1 MLIYVNAI
9 NITMQ
14 SGGFAMKH
22 EKQQR
27 FSIRKYA
34 VGAASVLIGF
44 AFQAQTVTADGVT
57 PTTTENQPT
66 IHTVSDSPQSSEN
79 RTEETPKAELQ
90 PEAPKTVETEIPAAD
105 KVASLPKTEEKPQEE
120 VSSTPS
126 DKEEVVT
133 PTSAEKE
140 TANKKAE
147 EASPKKEADSKE
159 SNTDKTDKDKPAKKD
174 VAKAEAD
181 KPATEAGKERA
192 TTVNEKLA
200 KKKIVSIDAGR
211 KYFSPEQLKEII
223 DKAKH
228 YGYTDLHLL
237 VGNDGLR
244 FMLDDMSI
252 TANGKTYASDDVK
265 RAIEK
270 GTNDYYN
277 DPNGNHLTESQMT
290 DLINYAKD
298 KGIGLIP
305 TVNSPG
311 HMDAILNAMKELGIQ
326 NPNFNYFGKES
337 ARTVDLDNEQAVAF
351 TKALIDKYAA
361 YFAKKTEIFNIGLDE
376 YANDATNA
384 KGWSVLQADKYYP
397 NEGYPVKGYEKFIA
411 YANDLA
417 RIVKSH
423 GLKPMAFNDG
433 IYYNSDTSFGT
444 FDKDIIVSMW
454 TGGWGGYDVASSKLL
469 VEKGHQ
475 ILNTNDAWY
484 YVLGRNADGQGWY
497 NLDQGLN
504 GIKNTPITS
513 VPKSDGAT
521 IPFIGGMVAAWADT
535 PSARYSP
542 SRLFKLMRQFAN
554 SNAEYF
560 AADYESAKKALNEV
574 PKDLNRYT
582 AESVA
587 AVNEAAKVIRSLDS
601 NLSRAQQD
609 TIDQAIA
616 KLQEAVSNLTFTPEA
631 QKEEEA
637 KREVEKLAKNKV
649 ISIDAGRKY
658 FTLDQLKHI
667 VDKASELGY
676 SDVHLLL
683 GNDGLRF
690 LLDDMTITANGK
702 TYASDDVKKA
712 IIEGTKAY
720 YDDPN
725 GTALTQAEVTEL
737 IEYAKSKGIGLIP
750 AINSP
755 GHMDAMLVAMEKLG
769 IKNPQAHFDKVSK
782 TTMDLRNEEAMNFVK
797 ALIGKYMDFFA
808 GKTKIFNFGT
818 DEYANDAT
826 SAQGWYYLKWYQ
838 LYGKFAEYAN
848 TLAAMAKERGLQP
861 MAFNDGFYYEDKDD
875 VQFDKDVLISYWS
888 KGWWGYNLAS
898 PQYLASKGYKFL
910 NTNGDWYYILGQ
922 KPEDGGGFLKKAIE
936 NTGKTPFNQLASTK
950 YPEVDLPTVG
960 SMLAIWADRP
970 SAEYKEEEIFELMT
984 AFADHNKD
992 YFRANYNALREE
1004 LAKIPTN
1011 LDGYSTESLEALDA
1025 AKTALNY
1032 NLNRNK
1038 QAELDTLV
1046 ANLKAARLGL
1056 KPAATH
1062 SGSLDE
1068 NEVAANVETSPELI
1082 TRTEEIPFEVIK
1094 KENPNLPA
1102 GQENIITAGVKGE
1115 RTHYISVLTEN
1126 GKTTETV
1133 LDSQVTK
1140 EVVNQVVEVGAPV
1153 THKGDESGLAP
1164 TTEVKSRLDVQ
1175 EEEIPFTT
1183 VTRENPLLLTGKT
1196 QVVTKGVNGHRS
1208 NFYSVSTVDGKE
1220 VKTLVDSLVTKEAV
1234 TQIVE
1239 VGTLVT
1245 HVGDEHDLAP
1255 VAETKPRL
1263 DIQEEEIPFTTVTRE
1278 NPLLLKG
1285 KAQVITKGVNGRRT
1299 NFYSVSTSADGKEV
1313 KALVN
1318 SVVAQEAVTQIVE
1331 VGTMVTH
1338 VGDENGQAAIAEEKP
1353 KLEIP
1358 SQPAPSTAPA
1368 EESKALPQGP
1378 APVATEKKLPETG
1391 SHDSAGLVV
1400 AGLMASLAAYGLT
1413 KRKED

>member
-1 MLIYVNAI
+1 
-9 NITMQ
+9 
-14 SGGFAMKH
+14 MKH

-90 PEAPKTVETEIPAAD
+90 PEAPKTVETETPAAD

-159 SNTDKTDKDKPAKKD
+159 SNTDKTDKDKPAEKD
-174 VAKAEAD
+174 EAKAEAD

-192 TTVNEKLA
+192 ATVNEKLA
-200 KKKIVSIDAGR
+200 KKKIISIDAGR

-737 IEYAKSKGIGLIP
+737 VKYAKEKGIGLIP

-769 IKNPQAHFDKVSK
+769 IANPQANFDKVSK
-782 TTMDLRNEEAMNFVK
+782 TTMDLENQEALNFTK
-797 ALIGKYMDFFA
+797 ALIGKYMDYFA
-808 GKTKIFNFGT
+808 DKSKIFNYGT

-826 SAQGWYYLKWYQ
+826 NAQGWYYLKWYG
-838 LYGKFAEYAN
+838 LYNKFADYSN
-848 TLAAMAKERGLQP
+848 SLAAMAKERGLQP

-960 SMLAIWADRP
+960 SMLSIWADRP

-1011 LDGYSTESLEALDA
+1011 LEGYSKESLEALDA

-1032 NLNRNK
+1032 NLNRSK
-1038 QAELDTLV
+1038 QAELDALV
-1046 ANLKAARLGL
+1046 GKLKAALQGL

-1164 TTEVKSRLDVQ
+1164 TTEVKPRLDIQ

-1183 VTRENPLLLTGKT
+1183 VTRENPLLLKGKT
-1196 QVVTKGVNGHRS
+1196 QVITKGVNGRRT
-1208 NFYSVSTVDGKE
+1208 NFYSVSTVDDKE

-1285 KAQVITKGVNGRRT
+1285 KTQVIAKGVNGHRT
-1299 NFYSVSTSADGKEV
+1299 NFYSVSTVDGKEV
-1313 KALVN
+1313 KTLVN

-1368 EESKALPQGP
+1368 EENKALPKGP